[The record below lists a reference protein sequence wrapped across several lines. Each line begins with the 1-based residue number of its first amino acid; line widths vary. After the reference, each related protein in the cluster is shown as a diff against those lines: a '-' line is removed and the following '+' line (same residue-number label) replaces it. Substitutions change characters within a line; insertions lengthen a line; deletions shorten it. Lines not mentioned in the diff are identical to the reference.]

1 MNNEKHQITG
11 YNNFKFIR
19 YDNEFWFSQKTI
31 SEILGVRSH
40 TINWH
45 LKEIERINSNF
56 KILEFRITQI
66 EGSREISRN
75 IKHYSLETLFD
86 ISMRCNNIG
95 NFNDMIKHLNK
106 KYDVNL
112 DFQVRPIKEKNFKEI
127 LEKALHGIVSFEYQ
141 YRINGYIIDFYFP
154 EIDLC
159 VEYDEHYHKYQLNK
173 DKLREK
179 SIKKY
184 LECDFLRVNEG
195 EELESLNRIIK
206 LTLEKLYLKR
216 TEHVKSNTIE
226 FEGFKI
232 D

>member
-1 MNNEKHQITG
+1 MNNEKHQIMG

-45 LKEIERINSNF
+45 LKEIERISSNF
-56 KILEFRITQI
+56 KVLKFKITQI

-75 IKHYSLETLFD
+75 IKHYPLETLFD
-86 ISMRCNNIG
+86 ISMRCNNLD
-95 NFNDMIKHLNK
+95 NFNDIIKHLNK
-106 KYDVNL
+106 KHDVNL

-127 LEKALHGIVSFEYQ
+127 LEKTLYDIISFEYQ
-141 YRINGYIIDFYFP
+141 YRINSYIIDFYFP

-173 DKLREK
+173 DKLREE
-179 SIKKY
+179 SIKKS

-195 EELESLNRIIK
+195 EELKALNKIIRV
-206 LTLEKLYLKR
+206 LLEKKHLKR
-216 TEHVKSNTIE
+216 A
-226 FEGFKI
+226 
-232 D
+232 